1 MPDYVSNNQN
11 TVENKINQLS
21 NNESNDN
28 NFTTNINQNNTNER
42 GKVNGQNITNQA
54 SPNSTS
60 DSYQQLKVPD
70 ASSMG
75 ISEDKID
82 NLSPD
87 AGLASSTTNQD
98 NQGNLF
104 NGIKPFDLRM
114 ARVVVK
120 SNNSLSTGQEQ
131 MPFWSKYKSYS
142 YNGLL
147 ISEEALSKSNTQTNG
162 SSSSNITNTNLK
174 NLQEQFARDTVNQG
188 VPSIMNNYA
197 ITKLY
202 GSEGGLYLLNQRKQR
217 KYYEIDLNSDEIM
230 NYSQAPTTS
239 TIISWGNADPYGR
252 QPYNFTDFVF
262 CKYWNKIPNNRLITL
277 RRFAAPILDNMRFP
291 GMDGTSS
298 LSSQN
303 GSSQNDNKNGD
314 VNKKQTADVSNSTGK
329 INFPPLA
336 TAVTYFGGE
345 TGNSLSNILKFT
357 TGVLW
362 EDLKAEIWDVTNSGS
377 TPENGSINDI
387 SPYNAVSSLSK
398 ALNIVTGEFNADAE
412 FLKGAIPPDP
422 YKDGPYANR
431 ILGPVN
437 RIDSVKKR
445 KPGLEFKMDGLKL
458 VFEYCARP
466 IGGMNTKAVLLDI
479 LSNFLVIG
487 SASAVFYGGQ
497 HRFMINPKMYPFI
510 GGDKG
515 MRAWYT
521 GDPQGFMNA
530 TMNKFSD
537 DFNALKGAG
546 GLFDVIKGFASKL
559 FSGDIMGAI
568 KDVANSQVGKNA
580 GTAAMAHL
588 TKSSAPML
596 SGMRSLLIGEPVGEW
611 HVTIGNPLNPIAMI
625 GNLICTNIEVEFGE
639 ELGPDD
645 FPLEIKITVNL
656 DHGMPRDRD
665 AIQSIFNRGMGRIYE
680 LPDGFLGSADK
691 ETKVDNVTGQSMAN
705 SGATGWGAILTSA
718 GSGRPGHGYSAVK
731 VEKNQLGEVASVW
744 ERVQF
749 QAISF
754 DQYKNFTIPTVTTR
768 SLVRTQDW
776 IGKLIK

>member
-1 MPDYVSNNQN
+1 MPDNIIQGNLNN
-11 TVENKINQLS
+11 L
-21 NNESNDN
+21 NNRTQELLNVDQQSLNN
-28 NFTTNINQNNTNER
+28 NFSTKNSQNEQNVR
-42 GKVNGQNITNQA
+42 GLVNGQNYVQNNNF
-54 SPNSTS
+54 SSNN
-60 DSYQQLKVPD
+60 YVVNVPD
-70 ASSMG
+70 ASSLE
-75 ISEDKID
+75 IPEEKLKETID
-82 NLSPD
+82 NSKEISYEKSNNEND
-87 AGLASSTTNQD
+87 A
-98 NQGNLF
+98 NLF
-104 NGIKPFDLRM
+104 NGVKPFDLRM

-120 SNNSLSTGQEQ
+120 ANDALSTGQEY
-131 MPFWSKYKSYS
+131 MPFWSKYKNYS

-147 ISEEALSKSNTQTNG
+147 ISEEALNGIGNNKNTNSG
-162 SSSSNITNTNLK
+162 VTNTNLK
-174 NLQEQFARDTVNQG
+174 NLQNQFARDPINQG

-202 GSEGGLYLLNQRKQR
+202 GSEGGLYLLNQRNTR
-217 KYYEIDLNSDEIM
+217 KYYEIDINTDNIQ
-230 NYSQAPTTS
+230 NYTQAPTTS

-291 GMDGTSS
+291 GMDGTSN
-298 LSSQN
+298 LSSEN
-303 GSSQNDNKNGD
+303 GISQNDNKNGD
-314 VNKKQTADVSNSTGK
+314 VNKKQNADISGSNGK
-329 INFPPLA
+329 VNFPPLA
-336 TAVTYFGGE
+336 TAVTYFGGD
-345 TGNSLSNILKFT
+345 TGNSLSSILKFT

-362 EDLKAEIWDVTNSGS
+362 EDLKAEIWDVRNEGQTA
-377 TPENGSINDI
+377 ENGSINDI
-387 SPYNAVSSLSK
+387 SPYNSVSTLSK

-458 VFEYCARP
+458 VFEYVARP
-466 IGGMNTKAVLLDI
+466 IGGLNTKAVLLDI

-515 MRAWYT
+515 MRAWYS

-530 TMNKFSD
+530 TMNKFST
-537 DFNALKGAG
+537 DFSALNGAG
-546 GLFDVIKGFASKL
+546 GLFDIIKGFASKL

-568 KDVANSQVGKNA
+568 KDVTNSQVGQNVGKA
-580 GTAAMAHL
+580 TMAHL
-588 TKSSAPML
+588 SKNAAPML

-645 FPLEIKITVNL
+645 FPLEMKITVNL
-656 DHGMPRDRD
+656 DHGMARDRD

-691 ETKVDNVTGQSMAN
+691 ETKVDNTTGESM
-705 SGATGWGAILTSA
+705 SRSTATGWGAIMTSA
-718 GSGRPGHGYSAVK
+718 GSGKAGHGYGPVK
-731 VEKNQLGEVASVW
+731 ISKNQLGDVASVW
-744 ERVQF
+744 ERIQF
-749 QAISF
+749 QSISY
-754 DQYKNFTIPTVTTR
+754 DQYKNFSVPTVTTR

-776 IGKLIK
+776 VGNMLK